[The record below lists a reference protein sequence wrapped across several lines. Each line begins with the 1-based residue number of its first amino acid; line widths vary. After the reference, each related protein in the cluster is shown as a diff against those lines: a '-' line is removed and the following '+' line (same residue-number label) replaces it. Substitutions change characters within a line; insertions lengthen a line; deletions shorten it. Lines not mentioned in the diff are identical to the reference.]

1 MKKSILK
8 RITNKIIASFYY
20 RKIRHNLPKYNIS
33 IIGHDCLAGV
43 SYHQMGKRFD
53 SPFIN
58 TLIYMTDYFK
68 LISNFNEYINCE
80 LCELPNNTEGYPI
93 GILKPVNLE
102 PIKINFIHD
111 KVFSHCKKKWD
122 ERKSRIDFNKLVF
135 YFNLTNVQDEK
146 EVIEKAELFNK
157 LDVPNKLIFIKH
169 KLNIKNSIYIN
180 LDGKKIVNGLV
191 TLPKNPKKY
200 WARNCDDMDYI
211 NYFKFFM

>member
-1 MKKSILK
+1 MKKFILK
-8 RITNKIIASFYY
+8 RITDKIVASFYY
-20 RKIRHNLPKYNIS
+20 RKIRRNLPQYNIS

-58 TLIYMTDYFK
+58 TLIYMTDYLK
-68 LISNFNEYINCE
+68 LVSNFNEYIDCE
-80 LCELPNNTEGYPI
+80 LCELQNNTEDYPI
-93 GILKPVNLE
+93 GVLKPVNLD
-102 PIKINFIHD
+102 PIRINFVHD
-111 KVFSHCKKKWD
+111 KNFSDCKKKWD

-157 LDVPNKLIFIKH
+157 LDVPNKLIFIKQ
-169 KLNIKNSIYIN
+169 KSNIKNSIYIN

-191 TLPKNPKKY
+191 TLHKNPKKY